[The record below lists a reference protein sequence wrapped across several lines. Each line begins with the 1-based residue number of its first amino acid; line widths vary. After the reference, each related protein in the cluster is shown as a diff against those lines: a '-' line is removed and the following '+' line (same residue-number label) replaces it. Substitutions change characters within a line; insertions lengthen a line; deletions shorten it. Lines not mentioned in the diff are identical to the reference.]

1 MAKKKRRIVE
11 EPKEE
16 YEFTPEAFNEREFVL
31 KDLYGSKVFMV
42 TVVLAILVG
51 VVTGII
57 CNLDIAG
64 EYDWVIATLLSFLVL
79 GLNKKILTLLG
90 FRPEMIEGKTMVGNY
105 LVYLAMTLG
114 ICIIMVNPPFSTLF

>member
-31 KDLYGSKVFMV
+31 KDIYGSKVFL
-42 TVVLAILVG
+42 VVVILAILVG
-51 VVTGII
+51 VATGVI
-57 CNLDIAG
+57 CNLDVGG
-64 EYDWVIATLLSFLVL
+64 EYDWILATLLSFAVL
-79 GLNKKILTLLG
+79 FLTKKILTVLG
-90 FRPEMIEGKTMVGNY
+90 FRPEMLEGKTLIGNY

-114 ICIIMVNPPFSTLF
+114 ICIIMVNAPVSTIF